1 MASLASLL
9 VRQTK
14 AQILEAGLAICRT
27 LGLPVTTWQAGD
39 PTRALFTYEAEFLS
53 TLEEDVLGYV
63 ASGFLD
69 YASGVWLKV
78 LAQQVYN
85 VDVPAATYATT
96 SVLLTNA
103 GEEDFSFDPGD
114 ILFRSNVDNAIT
126 YRSTTGGS
134 LTPGGTLSVDVE
146 ATASGSASSVGANEL
161 ELATALSGVTGT
173 NATAAVGVDE
183 QDESTTRQ
191 QCRDKLDAL
200 SPNGP
205 RGAYS
210 FVARSRELTG
220 TSAVSRVRVFSDSDT
235 GDVDVILAGP
245 SGVVSGPD
253 VALVE
258 AAILKW
264 ATPQCI
270 TPNVVSATAVSVPVS
285 YQLWIYAGAN
295 KTSAEIQADIAA
307 ALAAMFARRPIGGD
321 IISPATTGKLYKSLI
336 ESTIR
341 EVFPEAFRVAVS
353 LPAADVDLTNT
364 QVAVLGTV
372 TPTITIEVDP

>member
-39 PTRALFTYEAEFLS
+39 PTRALFNYEAEFLS
-53 TLEEDVLGYV
+53 TLEEVVLGYV

-69 YASGVWLKV
+69 YASGIWLKI
-78 LAQQVYN
+78 LAEQVYGVEVPEATFGTTT
-85 VDVPAATYATT
+85 VD
-96 SVLLTNA
+96 LTNA
-103 GEEDFSFDPGD
+103 GDEDFSFDPGD

-134 LTPGGTLSVDVE
+134 LTPGGTLTVNVE
-146 ATASGSASSVGANEL
+146 ATVAGSASSVGANEL

-173 NATAAVGVDE
+173 NPTAATGIDE
-183 QDESTTRQ
+183 QDEATTRQ

-210 FVARSRELTG
+210 YVARSRTLTG
-220 TSAVSRVRVFSDSDT
+220 TTAITRVRVFSDSDT

-245 SGVVSGPD
+245 SGAVAGPD

-270 TPNVVSATAVSVPVS
+270 TPNVVSATPVTVPVT
-285 YQLWIYAGAN
+285 YQLWIYAASN

-307 ALAAMFARRPIGGD
+307 ALATMFASRPIGGD
-321 IISPATTGKLYKSLI
+321 IVSPATTGKLYKSLI

-341 EVFPEAFRVAVS
+341 GVFPEAFRVSVS
-353 LPAADVDLTNT
+353 LPAGDVDLTNT
-364 QVAVLGTV
+364 QVAVLGAV
-372 TPTITIEVDP
+372 NATISIEVDP